1 MVLRS
6 AALRVENAFS
16 GVGYPVRMSTRLEK
30 PIRREVE
37 IDGERYTVTLAPD
50 GIRLAKKRF
59 RSGVALSW
67 KELWSLSRR
76 REPARDRGSR

>member
-1 MVLRS
+1 
-6 AALRVENAFS
+6 
-16 GVGYPVRMSTRLEK
+16 MSTKLEK

-67 KELWSLSRR
+67 KELWSLRDRR
-76 REPARDRGSR
+76 LPGRDRGKP

>member
-1 MVLRS
+1 
-6 AALRVENAFS
+6 
-16 GVGYPVRMSTRLEK
+16 MSTKLDK

-67 KELWSLSRR
+67 KELWSLAAR
-76 REPARDRGSR
+76 RESGRDRVSR

>member
-1 MVLRS
+1 
-6 AALRVENAFS
+6 
-16 GVGYPVRMSTRLEK
+16 MSTKIEK

-37 IDGERYTVTLAPD
+37 IDGERYTVTFAPD

-67 KELWSLSRR
+67 KELWSLAEHRQ
-76 REPARDRGSR
+76 AGRDRGPR